1 MIDSLILQDVGF
13 GFPGGENL
21 FTSLN
26 FNLPL
31 NTSVNFVGGQG
42 SGRSTL
48 FRILAGLKQPTSGSV
63 LYNGQSLTE
72 MSFEEFLPFR
82 KRIGFT
88 FDLGGLLNNRTILE
102 NLTLPLLYHKML
114 SEADAQERVMYLLKR
129 FSIHTSAHLRPSSV
143 PGRTRK
149 AAIVAR
155 SLVMDPELLILDDP
169 TTGLS
174 TEGRKALMELL
185 TEYQV
190 NHQLRHIYFV
200 TEDAEFKYYMNPK
213 EVRITKTGMRAA

>member
-1 MIDSLILQDVGF
+1 MINSLQLQNVGF
-13 GFPGGENL
+13 GYPGSEDL

-26 FNLPL
+26 FDLPL
-31 NTSVNFVGGQG
+31 NTSVCFHGGQG

-48 FRILAGLKQPTSGSV
+48 FKILVGLKQPTQGTV
-63 LYNGQSLTE
+63 LYNGQSLSE

-82 KRIGFT
+82 KRIGYT

-102 NLTLPLLYHKML
+102 NLTLPLLYHKMM
-114 SEADAQERVMYLLKR
+114 SEADAQEQVMELLKR
-129 FSIHTSAHLRPSSV
+129 FSIQSSAHLRPSSV

-155 SLVMDPELLILDDP
+155 SLVMDPELIILDDP

-174 TEGRKALMELL
+174 NEARKSLMELL

-190 NHQLRHIYFV
+190 NKQLRHIYFV
-200 TEDAEFKYYMNPK
+200 TEDAEFKYYMNSK
-213 EVRITKTGMRAA
+213 DVRVTKTGMKVA